1 MSLPSF
7 PCLFQAKISLL
18 KRACKEK
25 DELVGKLSE
34 EIQKL
39 RHSIAT
45 SALDDMSKIRSYGY
59 SPENFV
65 KLSAQRE
72 KERKISRRDP
82 EVGERWQLIIF
93 VLLEVE
99 AQGGSLFK
107 CRWHLSHFNDIPSHE
122 PPFQASSSP
131 LPKIR
136 MWSTRC
142 VDLPLWQHF
151 TLIMDLIGHG
161 KLQEFWTPR
170 LRA

>member
-18 KRACKEK
+18 KRAYKEK

-59 SPENFV
+59 SAENFV

-72 KERKISRRDP
+72 QERKISKRDP
-82 EVGERWQLIIF
+82 EVGERQFSIF
-93 VLLEVE
+93 VLLEV
-99 AQGGSLFK
+99 
-107 CRWHLSHFNDIPSHE
+107 N
-122 PPFQASSSP
+122 
-131 LPKIR
+131 
-136 MWSTRC
+136 
-142 VDLPLWQHF
+142 
-151 TLIMDLIGHG
+151 
-161 KLQEFWTPR
+161 WT
-170 LRA
+170 